1 MTTRT
6 NLSQTTEINPKLTVN
21 WHSFVDSHSKYNSPF
36 VFELKVKETNG
47 DEETNIS
54 IRLSELEFEN
64 LRLALRHI
72 SDLNINRGRE
82 DTDDIF

>member
-6 NLSQTTEINPKLTVN
+6 QLSQTTIINPKLTVN
-21 WHSFVDSHSKYNSPF
+21 WHSFVDSNSKYNSPF
-36 VFELKVKETNG
+36 MFELKFKQADG
-47 DEETNIS
+47 DEETFTS
-54 IRLSELEFEN
+54 IRLTEVEFEN